1 MSYVELLAEAR
12 KDVDAAIEVWRQL
25 IHERLSDRIDYAF
38 LKGSGIKAWESPVD
52 YVPMISDID
61 IHMSTK
67 DRMPLFPE
75 TRGGFLYSLETTRL
89 YEERFMEMRPD
100 HLHIPRP
107 QVVVIE
113 EARGD
118 WLPERPEEVKLLF
131 GEVPLKPEEAEEPVE
146 HFRARDLDKLAE
158 LGPLLARLPER
169 VIDRID
175 LEYYRVLRMLCW
187 VVSPTPVRVLSQCT
201 DPKHVWTLNR
211 TNVLRL
217 LERNGFQG
225 IAEPYREYYLTGWK
239 AFTEGFRGNETMRQ
253 LLTHAYNV
261 LYASYDAVR
270 EKVEKR

>member
-1 MSYVELLAEAR
+1 MSYGELLAEAR
-12 KDVDAAIEVWRQL
+12 KDVDAAIEVWQQL
-25 IHERLSDRIDYAF
+25 IQERLSDRIDYAV

-61 IHMSTK
+61 IHIGK
-67 DRMPLFPE
+67 REGMPLFPE

-107 QVVVIE
+107 QVVVIK
-113 EARGD
+113 EARGE
-118 WLPERPEEVKLLF
+118 WLPERPEEVKPLF
-131 GEVPLKPEEAEEPVE
+131 GEVPLKPEESAE
-146 HFRARDLDKLAE
+146 HLRARDMDELAE
-158 LGPLLARLPER
+158 LGPLLARLPEQ

-175 LEYYRVLRMLCW
+175 LEYYRVLRMLCY
-187 VVSPTPVRVLSQCT
+187 VVSPTPIRVLSQFT

-217 LERNGFQG
+217 LERDGLQG

-239 AFTEGFRGNETMRQ
+239 AFTESFRDNETMRQ
-253 LLTHAYNV
+253 LITHAYNV

>member
-1 MSYVELLAEAR
+1 MSYGELLSEAR
-12 KDVDAAIEVWRQL
+12 KDVDVAIEVWRQL
-25 IHERLSDRIDYAF
+25 IQERLSDRIEYAI
-38 LKGSGIKAWESPVD
+38 LKGSGIKEWESPVD
-52 YVPMISDID
+52 YVPMISDLD
-61 IHMSTK
+61 IHMGTK
-67 DRMPLFPE
+67 DRMPLLPE
-75 TRGGFLYSLETTRL
+75 TRGGFLYSLETTRH
-89 YEERFMEMRPD
+89 YEMRFMEMRTD

-107 QVVVIE
+107 QVVVME
-113 EARGD
+113 ESRGD

-131 GEVPLKPEEAEEPVE
+131 GELPLKPEESVE
-146 HFRARDLDKLAE
+146 HLRARDLDELAG
-158 LGPLLARLPER
+158 LGPLLAQLPER

-175 LEYYRVLRMLCW
+175 LEYYRVLRMLCY
-187 VVSPTPVRVLSQCT
+187 VVSPTPVRVLSQYT

-253 LLTHAYNV
+253 LITHAYNV

-270 EKVEKR
+270 EKVERR

>member
-1 MSYVELLAEAR
+1 MSYGELLAEAR

-25 IHERLSDRIDYAF
+25 IQERLSDRIDYAF
-38 LKGSGIKAWESPVD
+38 LKGSGVKAWESPVD

-113 EARGD
+113 EARGE

-131 GEVPLKPEEAEEPVE
+131 GEVPLKPEEPVE
-146 HFRARDLDKLAE
+146 HFRARDLDELAG

-187 VVSPTPVRVLSQCT
+187 VVSPTPVRVLSQYT

-270 EKVEKR
+270 EKVEQR